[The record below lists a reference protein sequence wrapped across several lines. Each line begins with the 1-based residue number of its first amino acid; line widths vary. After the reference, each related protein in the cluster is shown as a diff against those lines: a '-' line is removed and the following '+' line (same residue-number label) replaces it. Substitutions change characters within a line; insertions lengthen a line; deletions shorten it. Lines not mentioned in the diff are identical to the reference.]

1 MSDAAGQD
9 HRKSHQEALRGLEA
23 AQTGARQVLE
33 ADAGLQDT
41 YGKLLTTM
49 RLSDSRRSGTNPKT
63 IPKAL
68 ASAPEAVRQAAAL
81 LGPRDGV
88 ARGVIENLTHFRLD
102 PGARFLAALACVQV
116 EPGPTL
122 MHLAQAGLDATEHL
136 LAVAEEALPRLP
148 ALDFEEQKKAE
159 IVYAAAGSQDER
171 QVLESRR
178 AFNEARG
185 VRSAHIQEHALR
197 HLPEALL
204 ADREACFR
212 VLRAALGRD
221 PFGSLEALRAMGEV
235 RPLRA
240 LDLRQ
245 RLELLDLA
253 AAPGLGLASNYLD
266 LFELP
271 EDPGLRERLQAVF
284 VTDLTAG
291 SSIYGVYALE
301 GAQNYPFG
309 LRRIEPALPRRVSNA
324 EALAWLRKDEVPSIL
339 PTSYS
344 ATEIGNAVD
353 FLQEREVQR
362 FLELLKADIY
372 LEWKACFS
380 EAKLQVVFGDLE
392 LKIRNILF
400 LVAKAL
406 FRENAAF
413 EQLLA
418 AIATTFPA
426 APPAQVSQLASHHF
440 FLEALGLNPA
450 MLFGLQRGARAQKA
464 PIEEVDLFRL
474 RFLLHVGMA
483 LHLHVGEILFQSVPI
498 AWNLLQHQGEGGL
511 DAVVQEVAG
520 FFDIFDLLLVLAG
533 PLVRDPGLWTLQV
546 VEALAQGA
554 AQVPLDRPG
563 VNLGVTLR
571 LMTRDAIGRHR
582 DTLNGYCL
590 QMLRRRAAAAGL
602 SPTTVIQSL
611 RLPRSRT
618 DKLFTFLEEDR
629 KRT

>member
-1 MSDAAGQD
+1 MSEATGQD
-9 HRKSHQEALRGLEA
+9 DRKNHQEALRGLET
-23 AQTGARQVLE
+23 AQAEVRRVLDG
-33 ADAGLQDT
+33 DAGLQET

-49 RLSDSRRSGTNPKT
+49 RLNDAHRSGANPKA
-63 IPKAL
+63 IPKAV
-68 ASAPEAVRQAAAL
+68 ASAPEGVRMAAAL
-81 LGPRDGV
+81 LGPGDGV
-88 ARGVIENLTHFRLD
+88 GRGVIENLAHFRLD
-102 PGARFLAALACVQV
+102 RETRFLAAMACVQV
-116 EPGPTL
+116 EPGHTL
-122 MHLAQAGLDATEHL
+122 VHLAQAGLEAVEPL
-136 LAVAEEALPRLP
+136 LRVVEEAFPRLP
-148 ALDFEEQKKAE
+148 VLDFEEQKKAE
-159 IVYAAAGSQDER
+159 IVYAAAGAQDER
-171 QVLESRR
+171 QALETRR

-185 VRSAHIQEHALR
+185 ARTSHIQNHALR

-212 VLRAALGRD
+212 VLRAALRRD
-221 PFGSLEALRAMGEV
+221 PYGSLEALRAMGEAGPLKV
-235 RPLRA
+235 PDLRA
-240 LDLRQ
+240 

-253 AAPGLGLASNYLD
+253 AASGLGLASNYLD
-266 LFELP
+266 LFGIP
-271 EDPGLRERLQAVF
+271 DDPGLRERLQAVF

-309 LRRIEPALPRRVSNA
+309 LRRIEPVLPRRVGNA
-324 EALAWLRKDEVPSIL
+324 EALAWLRRDEVPSIL

-362 FLELLKADIY
+362 FLELLKADIF

-380 EAKLQVVFGDLE
+380 EAKLRVVFGDLE

-413 EQLLA
+413 DQLLA
-418 AIATTFPA
+418 ALATTFPG
-426 APPAQVSQLASHHF
+426 APPAQVSLLASHHF

-450 MLFGLQRGARAQKA
+450 MLFGLQRGPRAQKA
-464 PIEEVDLFRL
+464 PIEEVDPFRL
-474 RFLLHVGMA
+474 RFLLHVGMS
-483 LHLHVGEILFQSVPI
+483 LHLHVGEILFQTVPI

-520 FFDIFDLLLVLAG
+520 FFDMFDLLLVLG
-533 PLVRDPGLWTLQV
+533 EPLVRDPGLWTLQV
-546 VEALAQGA
+546 VEALGQGA

-571 LMTRDAIGRHR
+571 LMTREAVGRHR
-582 DTLNGYCL
+582 DLLNGYCL

-602 SPTTVIQSL
+602 SATTVIQSL
-611 RLPRSRT
+611 RLPRSKT

-629 KRT
+629 KR